1 MPFRWTLTDLATL
14 NHEVLTNDPLG
25 WEAGTYSIR
34 RSEDYKGAF
43 HQYTTNFKFHCNGG
57 GKQFIDAVYHE
68 QDIDGRIDILIE
80 YDCDGSGAYDTLF
93 NGTLNLA
100 SYKTE
105 NDYTTVNIEST
116 DLLTKLYSRD
126 EVNVDMEGAVSIGG
140 QPITPLRTTQVA
152 LQPVVLDFKSEF
164 LIYNGYVYEEE
175 ALYKSIDLH
184 ESFFCHNTSLL
195 RSDWTETVPWAE
207 FSTMGTDKDVTS
219 FQRSQVQYVLKMNTP
234 AITFP
239 QTVKYTVDFKGI
251 FEDVQLSADKH
262 TRKVKEYQLRLLYGI
277 KAPFTNMN
285 EKLIYS
291 GYANTGGGYE
301 ISPFTD
307 NFDTTITPTYTGNI
321 DLNPGDEIYL
331 VWYLN
336 YHPQDNLTN
345 VKVKWT
351 YNESRFTIE
360 GKTSYRSTETKSV
373 LVHDA
378 FMQVVDAIADSDN
391 NFRSDFLGRTDSQKR
406 TYTQNGCG
414 SLLAL
419 TNGLNIRELYNKPLY
434 HNFKGLFDAIDC
446 IYNIGLGY
454 TDGKIRIEPLSF
466 FFDNTTRIISLPFV
480 NRYELKA
487 DNPKYINKIQI
498 GYSKWQ
504 AEFNGGLYDPNA
516 KHEYSTIISSAKTTF
531 IKLCDYITSSFSIEF
546 TRRKNVNI
554 APTEDWRYDN
564 DNFILAVKAG
574 IQANATFEAFG
585 NMITLEASV
594 TAQPYDS
601 ITISGSAQ
609 NSGAFTVMN
618 VLAAGGV
625 TYIYTFETLTDS
637 GGPEFITLTN
647 NTRNI
652 YTPERTDDTFN
663 GIVNM
668 EGYESACNL
677 RLTPKRMLLAHL
689 NVITA
694 GLQKI
699 KGFINFVKGEGN
711 TALISTK
718 KNIGCPEDY
727 DGQPLAENQ
736 SLEWS
741 DDRAANIR
749 PLWFPEIYSF
759 EYPLTYQQFKTI
771 KENPYGYV
779 EFYRF
784 ENDKK
789 AGYILNME
797 YQLKTGMTKFELLR
811 MFAPEATGDES
822 GNYIGDTL
830 NDELIMLR
838 G

>member
-14 NHEVLTNDPLG
+14 EHEVLTNDPLG

-57 GKQFIDAVYHE
+57 GKQFIDAVYE
-68 QDIDGRIDILIE
+68 ARDIDGRIDILIE
-80 YDCDGSGAYDTLF
+80 YDCDGSGTYDTLF

-126 EVNVDMEGAVSIGG
+126 EVNVDMESAVSIGG
-140 QPITPLRTTQVA
+140 QAITPLHTTQVA

-164 LIYNGYVYEEE
+164 LIYNGYVKEEQE
-175 ALYKSIDLH
+175 RYKSIDVH
-184 ESFFCHNTSLL
+184 KSYFTHNTSLL
-195 RSDWTETVPWAE
+195 RADWTETVPWSE
-207 FSTMGTDKDVTS
+207 FNTMGTDKDVTS

-239 QTVKYTVDFKGI
+239 QTVKYTVDFKGT
-251 FEDVQLSADKH
+251 FEDTQLTDNA
-262 TRKVKEYQLRLLYGI
+262 TRKVLNYQLMLMYGI
-277 KAPFTNMN
+277 KEPYKQMN
-285 EKLIYS
+285 EIAIYWGAGNS
-291 GYANTGGGYE
+291 RVGGYE
-301 ISPFTD
+301 ASPFID
-307 NFDTTITPTYTGNI
+307 YFDTTTNPIYTGNI
-321 DLNPGDEIYL
+321 DLNPGDEVYL
-331 VWYLN
+331 VWFLEYW
-336 YHPQDNLTN
+336 PQANNTD

-351 YNESRFTIE
+351 YNESRFTLE
-360 GKTSYRSTETKSV
+360 GKTSYRSTKTKSV

-378 FMQVVDAIADSDN
+378 FMQVVDAIADSDS
-391 NFRSDFLGRTDSQKR
+391 NFHSDYFGRTDSQKE

-434 HNFKGLFDAIDC
+434 HNFKGLFNAIDC

-454 TDGKIRIEPLSF
+454 TDGKIRIEPLAF

-498 GYSKWQ
+498 GYAKWQ

-531 IKLCDYITSSFSIEF
+531 IKLCEYITSSFSIEF

-564 DNFILAVKAG
+564 DNFIIAVKAG

-585 NMITLEASV
+585 NMIILEASI
-594 TAQPYDS
+594 TAAPYDI
-601 ITISGSAQ
+601 ITITGSAQ
-609 NSGAFTVMN
+609 NSGTFTVMN
-618 VLAAGGV
+618 VLAAGAI

-637 GGPEFITLTN
+637 GGAELITLS
-647 NTRNI
+647 NTSRNI
-652 YTPERTDDTFN
+652 YAPERANDAFN
-663 GIVNM
+663 SVSNM
-668 EGYESACNL
+668 EGHDSAINL

-699 KGFINFVKGEGN
+699 KGFVKFVKGEGN
-711 TALISTK
+711 TALITAK
-718 KNIGCPEDY
+718 KDIGCPEDF
-727 DGQPLAENQ
+727 DGQPLGEAD
-736 SLEWS
+736 SIEWS
-741 DDRAANIR
+741 DDRARNIH
-749 PLWFPEIYSF
+749 PLWFPEVYSF

-771 KENPYGYV
+771 KANPYGYI

-811 MFAPEATGDES
+811 IFAPEAVGDEN
-822 GNYIGDTL
+822 GNYVGETI
-830 NDELIMLR
+830 NDELIMIR